1 MAFDKKTKR
10 DVVGI
15 TALGIGLGVAT
26 KVEAV
31 AAPPIPVVTQFAPI
45 AAVAGPVVGA
55 GIVIRQLN
63 KLPTIQKPVPIRR
76 KITKQRRFL

>member
-1 MAFDKKTKR
+1 MVFDKKDRR

-15 TALGIGLGVAT
+15 LGLGIGLGVAT

-45 AAVAGPVVGA
+45 AATAGVVVGA
-55 GIVIRQLN
+55 GLVLRQLN
-63 KLPTIQKPVPIRR
+63 RLPIGRPPVLRPVKRV
-76 KITKQRRFL
+76 RFL